1 MSQLQQSD
9 KIRVVVSPQ
18 EDGTV
23 AAPGPDRIL
32 TGHVLVSEGAF
43 EGVERVEIQYRGVE
57 VVGGTL
63 EDYEDDSLDGLQPHK
78 GVRALNKVYFDERL
92 VVWQQEQQNKKL
104 KNDDDVKD
112 TSDMKLPFSI
122 AFPCANYPTA
132 AKSVCVSAPSQSFEI
147 AYHIVGWLVGP
158 NGTVVGRVSEPVS
171 FVPLLN
177 CQPSTILLAPATR
190 TGYDDRGK
198 ECLVTRVTLSQT
210 DYMPGDQVVGGV
222 HIECLKSNRTIRKA
236 ESQLRQRVECRMRRT
251 FSSAEIAEFI
261 AGGSRPA
268 SARPPSESDE
278 SDVLWCRYIDIG
290 QVSPLKLTN
299 IAVGLAANAA
309 SAAAASA
316 CSLSMSQQ
324 ASASAVTNASQ
335 VSEMGA
341 EGGGLAKRDSGII
354 RSMTTKT
361 SGNRSCSANVHT
373 NVPASTHIIPG
384 HFLLFSYELLI
395 EVTMYSLTRGT
406 QKVSTCTP
414 LGSYASRPT
423 TPGSTCG
430 FELLKQVPF
439 QKALAEAHGGNN
451 VLSASVAGAAA
462 GVVQSDPPAPIGLSG
477 MADGQEVSESKVGR
491 FSVGAFTSVSAA
503 VAVAVSKEGLVE
515 IKDEGS
521 SNVRYSA
528 FKPVPVSAAHRDNS
542 RSESVDIENGD
553 AEVQCVA
560 TVAPLPNAVEQ
571 LRFRCKSSLA
581 FVPKIF
587 APAVETDIAAESDV
601 KADVKVDAAAEA
613 SAGKTDAVVAEA
625 DKPDNFAVA
634 VAVAEG
640 GAEPVEPAI
649 EDVAAPAA
657 LSDDSSNV
665 DEAHSV
671 SSQDI
676 GAITATDF
684 ATAAFAAAS
693 AAVASAAI
701 TTTAIEPINDENAQ
715 LPQKRDSNIS
725 NNSND
730 SGTADSGIQETDV
743 NADRQSCSGSS
754 SDFDLAG
761 AV

>member
-1 MSQLQQSD
+1 QS
-9 KIRVVVSPQ
+9 K
-18 EDGTV
+18 
-23 AAPGPDRIL
+23 
-32 TGHVLVSEGAF
+32 
-43 EGVERVEIQYRGVE
+43 E
-57 VVGGTL
+57 VKS
-63 EDYEDDSLDGLQPHK
+63 DDN
-78 GVRALNKVYFDERL
+78 A
-92 VVWQQEQQNKKL
+92 
-104 KNDDDVKD
+104 KD
-112 TSDMKLPFSI
+112 TSDMNLPFSI

-132 AKSVCVSAPSQSFEI
+132 VKSVCVSAPSQSFEI

-158 NGTVVGRVSEPVS
+158 NETVVGRVSEPVS

-177 CQPSTILLAPATR
+177 CQPSPILLAPVTR

-251 FSSAEIAEFI
+251 FSSAETAEFI
-261 AGGSRPA
+261 ASGSRPA

-278 SDVLWCRYIDIG
+278 SDVLWCRYIEIG
-290 QVSPLKLTN
+290 QVNPLKLTN

-324 ASASAVTNASQ
+324 ASASSVTNASQ

-373 NVPASTHIIPG
+373 NVPVSTHIIPG

-423 TPGSTCG
+423 TSDSTCG

-462 GVVQSDPPAPIGLSG
+462 GVVHSDPPAPIGLSG
-477 MADGQEVSESKVGR
+477 MANGQGASESKVGR

-503 VAVAVSKEGLVE
+503 VVVAVAVSKEDLVE

-521 SNVRYSA
+521 SNVRYST
-528 FKPVPVSAAHRDNS
+528 FKPVPVPAAHRDNS
-542 RSESVDIENGD
+542 RSESVDIGNGD
-553 AEVQCVA
+553 AEVGCVA

-587 APAVETDIAAESDV
+587 APAIETDIAVESDV
-601 KADVKVDAAAEA
+601 KADVKVDADAEA
-613 SAGKTDAVVAEA
+613 SAVKTDAVVAEA
-625 DKPDNFAVA
+625 DKPDTVA
-634 VAVAEG
+634 IDVAIAVAEG
-640 GAEPVEPAI
+640 GAEPVESAI

-665 DEAHSV
+665 DEARS
-671 SSQDI
+671 
-676 GAITATDF
+676 
-684 ATAAFAAAS
+684 
-693 AAVASAAI
+693 
-701 TTTAIEPINDENAQ
+701 
-715 LPQKRDSNIS
+715 
-725 NNSND
+725 
-730 SGTADSGIQETDV
+730 
-743 NADRQSCSGSS
+743 
-754 SDFDLAG
+754 
-761 AV
+761 

>member
-9 KIRVVVSPQ
+9 KIRVVVLPQ
-18 EDGTV
+18 EDGT
-23 AAPGPDRIL
+23 AGAPGPDRIL

-43 EGVERVEIQYRGVE
+43 EGVERVEVQYRGVE

-63 EDYEDDSLDGLQPHK
+63 EDYDDDSLDGLQPRK

-92 VVWQQEQQNKKL
+92 VVWQQSKEVKS
-104 KNDDDVKD
+104 DDNAKD
-112 TSDMKLPFSI
+112 TSDMNLPFSI

-132 AKSVCVSAPSQSFEI
+132 VKSVCVSAPSQSFEI

-158 NGTVVGRVSEPVS
+158 NETVVGRVSEPVS

-177 CQPSTILLAPATR
+177 CQPSPILLAPVTR

-251 FSSAEIAEFI
+251 FSSAETAEFI
-261 AGGSRPA
+261 ASGSRPA

-278 SDVLWCRYIDIG
+278 SDVLWCRYIEIG
-290 QVSPLKLTN
+290 QVNPLKLTN

-324 ASASAVTNASQ
+324 ASASSVTNASQ

-373 NVPASTHIIPG
+373 NVPVSTHIIPG

-395 EVTMYSLTRGT
+395 EVTMLVGDG
-406 QKVSTCTP
+406 KW
-414 LGSYASRPT
+414 
-423 TPGSTCG
+423 PG
-430 FELLKQVPF
+430 
-439 QKALAEAHGGNN
+439 A
-451 VLSASVAGAAA
+451 
-462 GVVQSDPPAPIGLSG
+462 
-477 MADGQEVSESKVGR
+477 SESKVGR

-503 VAVAVSKEGLVE
+503 VVVAVAVSKEDLVE

-521 SNVRYSA
+521 SNVRYST
-528 FKPVPVSAAHRDNS
+528 FKPVPVPAAHRDNS
-542 RSESVDIENGD
+542 RSESVDIGNGD
-553 AEVQCVA
+553 AEVGCVA

-587 APAVETDIAAESDV
+587 APAIETDIAVESDV
-601 KADVKVDAAAEA
+601 KADVKVDADAEA
-613 SAGKTDAVVAEA
+613 SAVKTDAVVAEA
-625 DKPDNFAVA
+625 DKPDTVA
-634 VAVAEG
+634 IDVAIAVAEG
-640 GAEPVEPAI
+640 GAEPVESAI

-665 DEAHSV
+665 DEARSV
-671 SSQDI
+671 SNQDI

-693 AAVASAAI
+693 AAIASAAI
-701 TTTAIEPINDENAQ
+701 TTTAIEPIDEENAQ
-715 LPQKRDSNIS
+715 LPQKRDSSTS

-761 AV
+761 AVYAAAEKVLNDKEWDRPVSYYVASSGVSGAASSSRTAVSL